1 MNGNRIRERR
11 ERLKM
16 TQEQLAKKTQISRQ
30 TISALESGSQT
41 DVKIS
46 TIKILAE
53 ALKCKPSYLFFD

>member
-16 TQEQLAKKTQISRQ
+16 TQEQLAKKTHISRQ

-46 TIKILAE
+46 TIKILCE
-53 ALKCKPSYLFFD
+53 ALKCKPSYLFSD